1 MNITKL
7 PSGSYRIRQMVG
19 GKTYSVT
26 VDHRPTKIEAMKIIS
41 DATAHVKKPHDLTV
55 VKACEAYIEA
65 KKDIVSPSTI
75 RGYKSLIRVISDGFG
90 GMRINAVTGASFQT
104 EVNRYAKGRKP
115 KTVKNY
121 AAFLT
126 AVFSFFDLGLH
137 SPTLPKAK
145 KPKKYIPTGEDVNR
159 ILSEVKGTDLE
170 VFFRLSVFGLRRSEV
185 AALKVTDLAEDNT
198 LTISKALVID
208 GENKNVLKDTKTTES
223 TRTIKI
229 DDNLADLIRKQGYI
243 WKGHIATPYKN
254 LQRIQDKLGIPRFPL
269 HAFRHFM
276 ASYLHNQGLTD
287 KQIQAIGGW
296 KTDNIM
302 KTVYQHEMEME
313 KAKEKVADILSH
325 I

>member
-26 VDHRPTKIEAMKIIS
+26 VDHRPTQIEAMKIIS
-41 DATAHVKKPHDLTV
+41 DATAHVKKPQDLTV

-137 SPTLPKAK
+137 TPTLPMAV
-145 KPKKYIPTGEDVNR
+145 KPKRYFPTAEDVNR
-159 ILSEVKGTDLE
+159 ILAEVKGTDLE
-170 VFFRLSVFGLRRSEV
+170 VFFRLAVFGLRRSEIC
-185 AALKVTDLAEDNT
+185 ALTVDDLSGNV
-198 LTISKALVID
+198 LTINKALVTD
-208 GENKNVLKDTKTTES
+208 GENHNVVKSTKTTES
-223 TRTIKI
+223 AGTIKI
-229 DDNLADLIRKQGYI
+229 DDDLADLIRKQGYI

-254 LQRIQDKLGIPRFPL
+254 LQRIQYKLGIPRFPL
-269 HAFRHFM
+269 HTFRHFM
-276 ASYLHNQGLTD
+276 ASYLHYQGVPD
-287 KQIQAIGGW
+287 KQIQAIGRW
-296 KTDNIM
+296 KTDHVM

-313 KAKEKVADILSH
+313 KAKDKVADILSH

>member
-55 VKACEAYIEA
+55 VRACKAYIEA
-65 KKDIVSPSTI
+65 KKSIVSPSTI
-75 RGYKSLIRVISDGFG
+75 RGYKSLIRVISDDFG
-90 GMRINAVTGASFQT
+90 GMRINAVTLANFQT
-104 EVNRYAKGRKP
+104 EVNRYAKGRRP

-137 SPTLPKAK
+137 TPTLPMAV
-145 KPKKYIPTGEDVNR
+145 KPKRYFPTAEDVNR
-159 ILSEVKGTDLE
+159 ILAEVKGTDLE
-170 VFFRLSVFGLRRSEV
+170 VFFRLAVFGLRRSEIC
-185 AALKVTDLAEDNT
+185 ALTVDDLSGNV
-198 LTISKALVID
+198 LTINKALVTD
-208 GENKNVLKDTKTTES
+208 GDNHNVVKSTKTTES
-223 TRTIKI
+223 AGTIKI
-229 DDNLADLIRKQGYI
+229 DDDLADLIRKQGYI

-269 HAFRHFM
+269 HTFRHFM
-276 ASYLHNQGLTD
+276 ASYLHYQGVPD
-287 KQIQAIGGW
+287 KQIQAIGRW
-296 KTDNIM
+296 KTDHIM